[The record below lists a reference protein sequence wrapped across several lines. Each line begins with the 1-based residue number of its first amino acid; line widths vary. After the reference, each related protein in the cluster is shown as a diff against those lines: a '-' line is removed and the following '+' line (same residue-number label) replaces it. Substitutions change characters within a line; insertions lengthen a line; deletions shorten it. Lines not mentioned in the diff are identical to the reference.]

1 MEDNEAEKL
10 FCPHCNST
18 VKKDDDFCPDCGA
31 LFAEFVKCIEH
42 SDKEAKGV
50 CVICCK
56 PYCQVCGIYINEI
69 FLCNEHSEYE
79 IYEGMAR
86 VYGSSDSTQIEYAK
100 SCLEQNNLHPFIFS
114 RKRNNLYMN
123 GTDHSMLSASYELDG
138 HLVNEIKLMIPFQEL
153 IRAEEILD
161 ELNILEE

>member
-1 MEDNEAEKL
+1 MEESKVEKL
-10 FCPHCNST
+10 ECSHCRSII
-18 VKKDDDFCPDCGA
+18 KGDDDFCPDCGT
-31 LFAEFVKCIEH
+31 LFSDEVKCSEH
-42 SDKEAKGV
+42 KNTKAEGV
-50 CVICCK
+50 CVICCE
-56 PYCQVCGIYINEI
+56 PFCPECGIYVNEI

-100 SCLEQNNLHPFIFS
+100 SCLEQNNLHPFIYS
-114 RKRNNLYMN
+114 RKRTTLHLG
-123 GTDHSMLSASYELDG
+123 GTDYSLFRASGEFDG
-138 HLVNEIKLMIPFQEL
+138 HLINEIKLMIPFQEL

>member
-1 MEDNEAEKL
+1 MEGNEVEKL
-10 FCPHCNST
+10 VCSHCGSIIK
-18 VKKDDDFCPDCGA
+18 VDDDFCPDCGI

-42 SDKEAKGV
+42 NDKEAEGV
-50 CVICCK
+50 CVICCE
-56 PYCQVCGIYINEI
+56 PLCAGCGIYVNEI
-69 FLCNEHSEYE
+69 FLCNEHCEYE

-100 SCLEQNNLHPFIFS
+100 SCLKQNELHPFIYS
-114 RKRNNLYMN
+114 RKRTTLHMG
-123 GTDHSMLSASYELDG
+123 GTDYSMFNASGEFDG